1 MFEPAGAEIMKD
13 RRSVDDLSV
22 EELERVLA
30 EKKRAAREARLSRYR
45 QNGRAVHVPV
55 GAVPDERLPDARPAR
70 APRSLGRRLFDY
82 FLLIVEV
89 GAVLGLVYVL
99 YNGSNV
105 LAQLNHEVAAAV
117 AQSVPTFTATPLVTA
132 VVLPSGHT
140 PPTSPGG
147 SQPNTS
153 EIPASLLP
161 LVQSLPAPIIPTQGP
176 NQALRIVIPAINVD
190 SQVVQGDG
198 WEQLKKGV
206 GQHIGST
213 DPGRNG
219 NMVLSA
225 HDDIFGEI
233 FKHLDQL
240 QPGDELQIYTASQI
254 YTYVITASRLVAP
267 TDVNVMNAT
276 SHPSATLISCYPYLV
291 DKQRIV
297 VFADLKTQ

>member
-1 MFEPAGAEIMKD
+1 MKD
-13 RRSVDDLSV
+13 RRSVDDLSL

-45 QNGRAVHVPV
+45 QNGRAVRVPV
-55 GAVPDERLPDARPAR
+55 GALPEERLPDVRPER
-70 APRSLGRRLFDY
+70 APRSRVRRLFDF

-147 SQPNTS
+147 SQPNDS

-161 LVQSLPAPIIPTQGP
+161 LVQSLPAPVIPTQGP

-198 WEQLKKGV
+198 WEQLKKGA
-206 GQHIGST
+206 GQHVGSA

-233 FKHLDQL
+233 FRHLDQL

-254 YTYVITASRLVAP
+254 YTYVITGSRLVAP
-267 TDVNVMNAT
+267 TDVSVMNAT

-291 DKQRIV
+291 DNQRMV

>member
-1 MFEPAGAEIMKD
+1 MKD
-13 RRSVDDLSV
+13 RRSVDDLSID
-22 EELERVLA
+22 ELERVLA
-30 EKKRAAREARLSRYR
+30 EKKRAAREARLDSYR
-45 QNGRAVHVPV
+45 QTGRAVRMPV
-55 GAVPDERLPDARPAR
+55 GALPDERLDDARTTR
-70 APRSLGRRLFDY
+70 APRSLVRRLFDY

-89 GAVLGLVYVL
+89 GAVLGLIYVL

-117 AQSVPTFTATPLVTA
+117 AQAVPTFTATPLVTA

-140 PPTSPGG
+140 PPNSPGG
-147 SQPNTS
+147 SQPNNS

-161 LVQSLPAPIIPTQGP
+161 LVQSLPPPAIPTQGP
-176 NQALRIVIPAINVD
+176 NQALRVVIPAINVD

-206 GQHIGST
+206 GQHIGTS

-219 NMVLSA
+219 NLVLSA

-233 FKHLDQL
+233 FRHLDQL
-240 QPGDELQIYTASQI
+240 QPGDEVQIYTASQI
-254 YTYVITASRLVAP
+254 YTYVITSRRLVAP
-267 TDVNVMNAT
+267 TDVSVMNAT
-276 SHPSATLISCYPYLV
+276 DYPSTTLISCYPYLV